1 MKNSTKTNNQTV
13 NNSLNGLDIDG
24 DLRDNAGTT
33 EVVEQTTNTTDKG
46 VDMIISQETKEKAI
60 KKAVRLQ
67 DRVLT
72 RLFKRFAKKA
82 GIKVHHTVQCTVVED
97 EAGNVTF
104 DCDAEEKL
112 VAYAATTQVQNKS
125 GKLEQSFSEEAALE
139 SAFRIRQLLNS
150 DEFLAFIND
159 EIIPNVALHHGA
171 KYIAATRKL
180 ALRRNMNIHVP
191 VLNFVYNE
199 KLERIVVTK
208 SVNVMD
214 ENEAIRTG
222 FINPKPYNFN
232 FGLGHYER
240 FTKDLVILNF
250 QDAPKECIENT
261 EIYVYWNGLKTKFLR
276 KDNLFDIY
284 TDMETEETFDASK
297 VTLRKYEITG
307 QSPSSIKKFQTL
319 AFDVTNG
326 YDRVENMLNR
336 VSNGAYNKDKG
347 KAVTIEKISKYVARF
362 FAWTAPN
369 VSFGKIKHNAIT
381 MGKIRKGALDG
392 FAMMSSE
399 STAKL
404 LTAYRGVKVVAQ
416 DIEGY
421 GYQNRPWTAKTFS
434 FIVPNELIKEAINV
448 LGEVIYLPTVTDDDK
463 LNLDLAFQGKANK
476 WFNPQAE
483 KELAKKEN
491 RDEKL
496 YTFVFGTKSDT
507 IDFWSDING
516 YKVEYDWGCES
527 SMRILD
533 MAKPGICHTSLQM
546 LDVLLDSENCDSY
559 HLIGLLKEIAG
570 EDFQP
575 DYDDI
580 LAKDF
585 SVPSYNEVS
594 KSLYPHNVLNCIA
607 PDYIRNKDFSS
618 FRRLIDTVVKR
629 QVSAVNNF
637 KFKIDGVF
645 ARLISDPVKLID
657 PAGVLKEG
665 EIFSPDAEIFF
676 NSKEAI
682 EKYTSREY
690 YEKKKAEYEATH
702 KDAYYLSEDDFEKI
716 KKTFEDR
723 IITMYKYPKMGT
735 KEFYKARAVSF
746 IEIKRR
752 INDNSKLTKKQK
764 ELFIDAYKSTKNGC
778 VILPG
783 IALIMKLCA
792 GSDFDYD
799 GAALVFD
806 ARFNTFTSN
815 IVVIVDMNVKSKCR
829 TQTWSLGVDVFKKAI
844 IENSKLDSLGVGPI
858 TNCNESQIDVLA
870 MYHFARTPEKKQEA
884 VNVMKYITRIALE
897 KRALAK
903 NQIYEGN
910 NKTGVYTSGLT
921 IREIIFAGKTANVV
935 EVDELGIYKCFESI
949 SLAELNEENLVKFFI
964 DLNYIFR
971 FYQEATIDSSK
982 TGIPVNVEM
991 TPGANIV
998 PMSRLKYK
1006 YTLQLDNTGAVALS
1020 FLLSENKK
1028 QYNDFFGLV
1037 REGKLLYIINSNIKR
1052 VVKEKCAETAFA
1064 YDETELTWFNKF
1076 KNSIPMQPLNYAFAE
1091 LKKMYG
1097 TAYAV
1102 YANEKEITG
1111 NDEEA
1116 LAICTDGYKK
1126 DIEAI
1131 HSLGRNLIDYFCK
1144 KHGTQMTPELIG
1156 DFVKFISLYKLEKGV
1171 FNYNGNK
1178 DSQFASM
1185 VFPYEYFS
1193 CVINHY
1199 ASMDFC
1205 GSKLIYNYFY
1215 KDGDEVEFKN
1225 GIAEYATVAEDLNG
1239 IFTIKE
1245 FNGELYATRK
1255 ILDSLKEQ
1263 ADSNNTIILR
1273 SQEEIDYIGE
1283 CYIHC
1288 ETGFNEY
1295 GHMINAFELMDKNG
1309 IHICDIIGG
1318 LSFIKKDG
1326 SKINL
1331 LAEYYNDK
1339 HINITKVKSIP
1350 NLDSSLTLITADLLD

>member
-1 MKNSTKTNNQTV
+1 MKNSTKSNNQTV
-13 NNSLNGLDIDG
+13 NNTVTSQVL
-24 DLRDNAGTT
+24 T
-33 EVVEQTTNTTDKG
+33 QTTNTTDKGG
-46 VDMIISQETKEKAI
+46 VDMIISQETKEVAI
-60 KKAVRLQ
+60 RKAVRLQ

-72 RLFKRFAKKA
+72 RLFKRFAKKV

-97 EAGNVTF
+97 EVGNVTF

-112 VAYAATTQVQNKS
+112 VAYAATTTIQNKS
-125 GKLEQSFSEEAALE
+125 GKMEQSFSEEAALE

-159 EIIPNVALHHGA
+159 EIIPNAALHHGA
-171 KYIAATRKL
+171 KYVAATRKL

-191 VLNFVYNE
+191 CLNFVYDE

-208 SVNVMD
+208 TVNVMD

-222 FINPKPYNFN
+222 FINPKPYNFD

-240 FTKDLVILNF
+240 FTKDLIILNF
-250 QDAPKECIENT
+250 QGAPKECIENT

-276 KDNLFDIY
+276 KDSLFDIY
-284 TDMETEETFDASK
+284 TDIETEEEFDASK

-326 YDRVENMLNR
+326 YDRVEAMLNR

-347 KAVTIEKISKYVARF
+347 KPVTIEKISKYVARF

-381 MGKIRKGALDG
+381 MGKIRNGALDG
-392 FAMMSSE
+392 FALMSSE
-399 STAKL
+399 SVAKL
-404 LTAYRGVKVVAQ
+404 LTAYRGIKVVAQ
-416 DIEGY
+416 DVEGF

-434 FIVPNELIKEAINV
+434 FVVSNELIKESMNA
-448 LGEVIYLPTVTDDDK
+448 LGEVIYLPNVTDDDK

-476 WFNPQAE
+476 WFDPQVE

-491 RDEKL
+491 RDVKL
-496 YTFVFGTKSDT
+496 YTFVFGTESDT

-533 MAKPGICHTSLQM
+533 MAKPGVCHTSLQM
-546 LDVLLDSENCDSY
+546 LDVLLDSENCDSA
-559 HLIGLLKEIAG
+559 HLIGILKELAE

-575 DYDDI
+575 DYNDI

-585 SVPSYNEVS
+585 TVPSYSEVS
-594 KSLYPHNVLNCIA
+594 KNLYPHNVLNSIA
-607 PDYIRNKDFSS
+607 PEYIRNKDFSNFKRLINTIVDRQLSVLNGFS
-618 FRRLIDTVVKR
+618 FR
-629 QVSAVNNF
+629 
-637 KFKIDGVF
+637 IDGAF
-645 ARLISDPVKLID
+645 ARLVSDHVRLID
-657 PAGVLKEG
+657 PAGILQEG
-665 EIFSPDAEIFF
+665 EIYSPDANKFF
-676 NSKEAI
+676 TNEEAI
-682 EKYTSREY
+682 KKYTSKEH
-690 YEKKKAEYEATH
+690 YEKVKAKYEANH
-702 KDAYYLSEDDFEKI
+702 KDAYYLSEKDFEKI
-716 KKTFEDR
+716 KQIFINR
-723 IITMYKYPKMGT
+723 IITMFKYPKMGT

-746 IEIKRR
+746 EEIKER
-752 INDNSKLTKKQK
+752 INNNTVLTKKQK
-764 ELFIDAYKSTKNGC
+764 ELYINSYKSTKPGC

-783 IALIMKLCA
+783 IALLMHLCA
-792 GSDFDYD
+792 GFDFDYD
-799 GAALVFD
+799 GASLVFD
-806 ARFNTFTSN
+806 SRFNMLTSDEL
-815 IVVIVDMNVKSKCR
+815 VVVNMEVKSKCK

-870 MYHFARTPEKKQEA
+870 MYYFATSPERKQDA
-884 VNVMKYITRIALE
+884 VNVMRDMTKKALE
-897 KRALAK
+897 RRALNK
-903 NQIYEGN
+903 NQKYED
-910 NKTGVYTSGLT
+910 NKTGVYVSGLNIHET
-921 IREIIFAGKTANVV
+921 TFAGKIVKVV
-935 EVDELGIYKCFESI
+935 DVDELGIYKCFDSI
-949 SLAELNEENLVKFFI
+949 SLAELNEDNLVKFFI

-971 FYQEATIDSSK
+971 YYQEATIDSSK

-991 TPGANIV
+991 TPGSNIV
-998 PMSRLKYK
+998 PMSRLKYTF
-1006 YTLQLDNTGAVALS
+1006 TLQLDNTGAVALEFKLKS
-1020 FLLSENKK
+1020 SPK

-1037 REGKLLYIINSNIKR
+1037 RDSKLLYIINSNIKR

-1102 YANEKEITG
+1102 YANEKEIAG

-1116 LAICTDGYKK
+1116 LAICADGYKK

-1131 HSLGRNLIDYFCK
+1131 HSLGKNLIDFFCE
-1144 KHGTQMTPELIG
+1144 KHGTKMTPELIG

-1185 VFPYEYFS
+1185 VFPYEYFT

-1199 ASMDFC
+1199 ASIDFC

-1225 GIAEYATVAEDLNG
+1225 GIAEYATVDEDLNG

-1255 ILDSLKEQ
+1255 ILDSLKQQEE
-1263 ADSNNTIILR
+1263 AVNTIILR

-1288 ETGFNEY
+1288 EAGFDEY
-1295 GHMINAFELMDKNG
+1295 GHKINVFELTDENG

-1318 LSFIKKDG
+1318 SSFIKKDG

-1350 NLDSSLTLITADLLD
+1350 NLDSTLTLITADLLD